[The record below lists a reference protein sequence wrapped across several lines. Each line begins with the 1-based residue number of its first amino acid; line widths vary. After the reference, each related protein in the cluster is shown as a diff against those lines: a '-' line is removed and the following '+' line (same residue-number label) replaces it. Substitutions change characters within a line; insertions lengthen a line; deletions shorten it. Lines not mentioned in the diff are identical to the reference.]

1 MFDLY
6 DRDAIAASKILDGVI
21 QIRKLIPADSLWA
34 NDSSFN
40 NRYSGRWPQLILII
54 VVQNQLELILQ
65 ESLLIQTL
73 GEMQMMPSSDPKC
86 TGSSKDTG
94 FGTCLAK
101 DTTSLANNEYWI
113 NPGQFRDFR
122 GELERNNTFIFIN
135 HEMDNGSELFAELGR
150 YDSEYRR
157 LKEPAETFQLL
168 F

>member
-1 MFDLY
+1 MATV
-6 DRDAIAASKILDGVI
+6 R
-21 QIRKLIPADSLWA
+21 
-34 NDSSFN
+34 
-40 NRYSGRWPQLILII
+40 LII
-54 VVQNQLELILQ
+54 VVQNQLELTCR
-65 ESLLIQTL
+65 STPDSDSA
-73 GEMQMMPSSDPKC
+73 GEIQMMPSSDPKC

-94 FGTCLAK
+94 FGTCLGK

-157 LKEPAETFQLL
+157 LKEPAGDFSTALLNIGRRLLL
-168 F
+168 FKPNWSKFGQPSL